1 MKSLAIKAA
10 ILYAVW
16 KFAPNAQVKAAALGV
31 VGVMAAGYVPYL
43 NGKDLAGKAVE

>member
-16 KFAPNAQVKAAALGV
+16 RFAPNSQIKAAALGV
-31 VGVMAAGYVPYL
+31 AGVMAANYVPYL
-43 NGKDLAGKAVE
+43 NGKDVSGNAV